1 VIRVGAILASLA
13 VVLVLAGCSGREAPA
28 SATPAA
34 TSRSCPGAWAA
45 GWQQLAN
52 GVGAPVYCPT
62 WMPTP
67 IDARIG
73 GQYANGRWIDPKDR
87 SYLVS
92 FLWTDRDAGISREVH
107 VNFRG
112 YPGRTRIPRCE
123 STLTVKGRT
132 VRSPVPCFAD
142 ANGVRRLGAIRATV
156 YTVNQGIDQW
166 HVVYAWK
173 RAGSLYAVSQ
183 HVAPPYSF
191 EQVLHNLDR
200 ITRGLVLLEPSA

>member
-1 VIRVGAILASLA
+1 
-13 VVLVLAGCSGREAPA
+13 
-28 SATPAA
+28 
-34 TSRSCPGAWAA
+34 
-45 GWQQLAN
+45 
-52 GVGAPVYCPT
+52 
-62 WMPTP
+62 MPDP

-73 GQYANGRWIDPKDR
+73 GAYANGRWIDRKDR

-112 YPGRTRIPRCE
+112 YPGRTRIPTCE
-123 STLTVKGRT
+123 STLTVKEKT
-132 VRSPVPCFAD
+132 VRTRVPCFAD
-142 ANGVRRLGAIRATV
+142 AHGVRRLGAIRATV

-173 RAGSLYAVSQ
+173 RDGSLYAVSQ

-200 ITRGLVLLEPSA
+200 ITRGLVLVEPTA